1 MAHISSS
8 ILESLSQSPE
18 NHLCLTAML
27 TLTLLHAVRHALPQ
41 VHALLAAHWSPAL
54 EPIGRRLAPLLR
66 HDVLTELLSVALE
79 RERIAHYEA
88 RKASKKTTVE
98 VADLRAS
105 LEKSKA
111 AAERLKGMLERA
123 NRQLQEMAA
132 IRANGGGGSGGNGGS
147 VSLLNTSN
155 GSSSNSSTGSTMKT
169 AGTNSG
175 GGGSSLIVGQ
185 PMVTGFKRLV

>member
-1 MAHISSS
+1 
-8 ILESLSQSPE
+8 
-18 NHLCLTAML
+18 ML

-79 RERIAHYEA
+79 RERVAHYEA
-88 RKASKKTTVE
+88 RKASKKTTAE

-132 IRANGGGGSGGNGGS
+132 IRANGGNGGGGGS

-169 AGTNSG
+169 AGTNNS
-175 GGGSSLIVGQ
+175 GGGSSLIAGQ